1 MTMVARTGIAIR
13 AAKAGVL
20 QFCIFACA
28 VALSVQAGQFQ
39 YDGAAQ
45 KTAYGDEATFTYDDE
60 GRIVSLTFSGG
71 GTDDTVFSGDM
82 AFAPDARIYL
92 AGEGQRQLILNG
104 ALAVADTLTL
114 TNALALA
121 PYEGA
126 FLPHEGTAVVF
137 RNARVDDYD
146 IVSTMFDTLANRGLG
161 KPHYVV
167 RSEGCLEAQLSIID
181 GWLKCVKI
189 RLSQACDDI
198 VGSVVWARYAPAPQ
212 DGEPIPDFETLNEKI
227 GGRPVAGEYCSYG
240 IASSKDDE
248 SSYGINQLTVSL
260 RNSATVVLN
269 GAVAGGD
276 LNVSPS
282 VAVRVQ
288 NDALAA
294 WSSRVFGERGCVT
307 FIGPDSEAGPVSVVR
322 DESNPPTTKSSL
334 FMANQSLSGMKVL
347 SARLGGA
354 AISTTGVDAYVAELK
369 DEGKKASVWLQYLD
383 SKANPEMLKAV
394 KAVFTQVG
402 PDVYVAAE
410 CRGYVSQPDTG
421 GRYDYG
427 VDLDELIAAGKASTD
442 TKIAADITSA
452 GYCLAMITVEFP
464 NAAQAVRVNLPG
476 GTTFD
481 SGTFSME
488 GRVACVA
495 AARDSLPTN
504 GFVTVGSG
512 SRLFA
517 SYAANGASDGIC
529 GGALD
534 ISILSGGS
542 LAITKPYSLVARQ
555 PVACD
560 GGEIVV
566 WGFSYDQDAQI
577 PLDNLTLRSGAVIRG
592 AALRMGNDPLPSVR
606 QATLR
611 VEGSSPSKAAAPLL
625 LVGKALDKG
634 IEQTVT
640 FDVADVTGSAED
652 DFVLESGIREFSGH
666 QRAPIKVVKNGVG
679 TMSCRGALDYG
690 ILSSATMVLMDGIW
704 RLAASF
710 ITHGKLDFTIQ
721 GGALAAEGGT
731 ENSLGLLSVAS
742 SGSLSLDESSSLSFA
757 DSSGVTWG
765 DDVRLSIEAA
775 PGATVRFGTSA
786 AGLTSAQLSRIRING
801 NRVQMDGQGYLHEF
815 RGLRLT
821 IR

>member
-1 MTMVARTGIAIR
+1 MVVRTGIAIR
-13 AAKAGVL
+13 AAKSGML
-20 QFCIFACA
+20 QLGIFACA

-39 YDGAAQ
+39 YDGASQ

-60 GRIVSLTFSGG
+60 GRVVSLTFSGG
-71 GTDDTVFSGDM
+71 GVDDTIFSGDM
-82 AFAPDARIYL
+82 AFAPDARICL
-92 AGEGQRQLILNG
+92 TGEGQNQLILNG

-146 IVSTMFDTLANRGLG
+146 IVSTMFDTLANHGLG

-189 RLSQACDDI
+189 RLSQAGDDI
-198 VGSVVWARYAPAPQ
+198 VGTVVWARYAPVPQ
-212 DGEPIPDFETLNEKI
+212 DGEPIPDFETLNEKT

-240 IASSKDDE
+240 IALSKDDE

-260 RNSATVVLN
+260 RNNATVVLN
-269 GAVAGGD
+269 GAVAGD
-276 LNVSPS
+276 INVSPS
-282 VAVRVQ
+282 VEVKVQ
-288 NDALAA
+288 NEALAA
-294 WSSRVFGERGCVT
+294 WSSKVFGARGCVT
-307 FIGPDSEAGPVSVVR
+307 FVGLDSEAGPVSVAR
-322 DESNPPTTKSSL
+322 DESNPPTTKPSL
-334 FMANQSLSGMKVL
+334 FMANQSLAGMKVL

-369 DEGKKASVWLQYLD
+369 DEGQKASVWLQYLD

-410 CRGYVSQPDTG
+410 CRGYVSQPATG

-427 VDLDELIAAGKASTD
+427 VDLDALIAAGKASTD
-442 TKIAADITSA
+442 TKIAADITSV
-452 GYCLAMITVEFP
+452 GYCLAMIAVEFP

-542 LAITKPYSLVARQ
+542 LAITRPYSLVARQ

-566 WGFSYDQDAQI
+566 WGFSYDKDAQI

-592 AALRMGNDPLPSVR
+592 AALRMGNDPLSYVR

-611 VEGSSPSKAAAPLL
+611 VEGSSPSRAAAPLL

-640 FDVADVTGSAED
+640 FNVADVTGSAED
-652 DFVLESGIREFSGH
+652 DFVLEAGIREFSDH
-666 QRAPIKVVKNGVG
+666 QRAPTKVVKTGAG

-690 ILSSATMVLMDGIW
+690 ILSSATTVLMDGVW
-704 RLAASF
+704 RLAASS

-721 GGALAAEGGT
+721 GGTLAAEGGT
-731 ENSLGLLSVAS
+731 ENGLGLLSVAS
-742 SGSLSLDESSSLSFA
+742 SGSLSLDEGASLSFA

-765 DDVRLSIEAA
+765 NDVRLSIAA
-775 PGATVRFGTSA
+775 EPGATIRFGTSA
-786 AGLTSAQLSRIRING
+786 TGLTSAQLSRIRING